1 MFLKYF
7 INTGVPL
14 LKDTPVFLLLVD
26 DSSVC
31 GYL

>member
-7 INTGVPL
+7 INTGVSL
-14 LKDTPVFLLLVD
+14 LIDTPAFLLVD